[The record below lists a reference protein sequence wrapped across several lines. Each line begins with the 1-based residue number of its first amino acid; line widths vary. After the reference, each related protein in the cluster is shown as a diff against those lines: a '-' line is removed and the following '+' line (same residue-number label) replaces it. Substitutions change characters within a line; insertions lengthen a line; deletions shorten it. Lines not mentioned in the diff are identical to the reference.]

1 MENKFK
7 IMVIL
12 VASIFVAGIIT
23 LYEVHI
29 GEAQQEL
36 PKPTLVADTVRI
48 DTFSENNLI
57 LEMHNLE
64 MLAPNIVLAQ
74 AKLETGNFKS
84 YLFRCSNN
92 LFGFRNFN
100 GYIKY
105 ESWKESV
112 KAYKNWQTRKYK
124 GGDYYDFLEYIKYAE
139 DTLYVYKLK
148 QF

>member
-12 VASIFVAGIIT
+12 VASIFIAGIIT
-23 LYEVHI
+23 LYEVHKNEVI
-29 GEAQQEL
+29 PEL
-36 PKPTLVADTVRI
+36 PKPTVTADTVKI
-48 DTFSENNLI
+48 DTFSENALI
-57 LEMHNLE
+57 LELHDLKV
-64 MLAPNIVLAQ
+64 LAPNIVLAQ

-84 YLFRCSNN
+84 YLFKVSNN

-105 ESWKESV
+105 SSWKESV
-112 KAYKNWQTRKYK
+112 KAYKDWQTRKYK
-124 GGDYYDFLEYIKYAE
+124 GGDYYEFLENIKYAE

>member
-1 MENKFK
+1 MEKKFK
-7 IMVIL
+7 ITILL

-23 LYEVHI
+23 LYEVHLN
-29 GEAQQEL
+29 EVQPEL
-36 PKPTLVADTVRI
+36 SKPTIIADTVRI

-57 LEMHNLE
+57 LEMHDLGI
-64 MLAPNIVLAQ
+64 LAPNIVLAQ

-84 YLFRCSNN
+84 YLFECSNN

-105 ESWKESV
+105 DSWKSSV
-112 KAYKNWQTRKYK
+112 KAYKVWQTKKYH
-124 GGDYYDFLEYIKYAE
+124 GGDYYDFLENIGYAE
-139 DTLYVYKLK
+139 DTAYVYKLK